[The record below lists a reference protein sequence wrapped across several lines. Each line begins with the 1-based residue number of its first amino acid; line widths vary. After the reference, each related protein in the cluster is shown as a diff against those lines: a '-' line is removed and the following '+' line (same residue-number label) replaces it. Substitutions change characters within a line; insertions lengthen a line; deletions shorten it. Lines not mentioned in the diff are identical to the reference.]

1 MQFYLAIC
9 ISILF
14 SKAHSQ
20 YASRFLGF
28 SLYVSNTTVKE
39 DGMLCY
45 KDTNFTA
52 ASIPPTMNISCDVLG
67 RFVIYYNS
75 RKNLSPINHDY
86 SPKVFNNLCEVEVYG
101 TNEYF
106 MQYHIPFVQQDIVFI
121 TKSTPPRAICV
132 VQPFFI

>member
-1 MQFYLAIC
+1 MFP
-9 ISILF
+9 
-14 SKAHSQ
+14 KAHSQ

-101 TNEYF
+101 TNEYC
-106 MQYHIPFVQQDIVFI
+106 YAVAHPICTRKHCIHYIINP
-121 TKSTPPRAICV
+121 TKSKLC
-132 VQPFFI
+132 